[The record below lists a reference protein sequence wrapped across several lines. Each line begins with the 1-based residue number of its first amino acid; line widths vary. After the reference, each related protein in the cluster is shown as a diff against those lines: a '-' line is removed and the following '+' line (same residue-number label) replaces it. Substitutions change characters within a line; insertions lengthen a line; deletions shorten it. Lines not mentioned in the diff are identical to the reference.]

1 MLKRIISG
9 VLGIPIL
16 IAVVWYGGY
25 LLFLSLL
32 VVALIGIHEF
42 YIAFKEKNI
51 NPIRFLGYIITIFI
65 LSDFYFAKGQQH
77 TLFLLVA
84 STALIGIILL
94 MKKKYNIIDG
104 AITLFGIMYVSILL
118 GHIILIS
125 NSDNSAY
132 VWLVFI
138 TAWAS
143 DTFAYFA
150 GNFFGKRKLCP
161 NISPK
166 KTVEGAIG
174 GILGTMISSGIFGYL
189 VIGENIIAI
198 IIIGFVGSILSM
210 VGDLTAS
217 IIKRHIGIK
226 DYGNLIPGH
235 GGILDRFDSIL
246 FTAPVVYYALAL
258 LNYSIK

>member
-16 IAVVWYGGY
+16 ITVVWYGGY
-25 LLFLSLL
+25 LLYLSLL
-32 VVALIGIHEF
+32 IVSLIGIHEF
-42 YIAFKEKNI
+42 YIAFKSKNI
-51 NPIRFLGYIITIFI
+51 HPIRWIGYIITLII
-65 LSDFYFAKGQQH
+65 LSDFYFSGTQGRI
-77 TLFLLVA
+77 LFLLVA
-84 STALIGIILL
+84 TTLLISIILL
-94 MKKKYNIIDG
+94 INNKYNIIDG
-104 AITLFGIMYVSILL
+104 AVTLYGIIYVGIFL

-125 NSDNSAY
+125 NSDKEAY
-132 VWLVFI
+132 IWLAFI

-161 NISPK
+161 TISPK

-174 GILGTMISSGIFGYL
+174 GGLGSMLSCGIFGYL
-189 VIGENIIAI
+189 VIGENILAI
-198 IIIGFVGSILSM
+198 IIIGLIGSIFSM
-210 VGDLTAS
+210 LGDLTAS

-246 FTAPVVYYALAL
+246 FTAPFVYYAITL
-258 LNYSIK
+258 LK